1 MVSEN
6 SGGIWHNFIDMDDTV
21 VSNRC
26 SEYSSLLGFAVVHF
40 LRPCTANNNPV
51 VHLLHSGSSDGILRL
66 PIRSVLLRGGQRRV
80 SLQNARSS
88 CCNLILSAILSAVV
102 ALFFIAT
109 GTIITH
115 MYRSI
120 VKRWI
125 NALIWVAVTAAVL
138 ALILGICYGES
149 KHIQQKSCTRLVAG
163 LAKSYWRAV
172 FIMRV

>member
-1 MVSEN
+1 
-6 SGGIWHNFIDMDDTV
+6 
-21 VSNRC
+21 
-26 SEYSSLLGFAVVHF
+26 
-40 LRPCTANNNPV
+40 
-51 VHLLHSGSSDGILRL
+51 
-66 PIRSVLLRGGQRRV
+66 
-80 SLQNARSS
+80 
-88 CCNLILSAILSAVV
+88 LSAILSAVV